1 MIRNSIFLLTF
12 LFFLGSI
19 ISSFAQDMAGYSKQ
33 EIKDLSSKVEDQ
45 IQFLE
50 YFLNTLG
57 GHDTPNRDK
66 DVIIRESYLKIF
78 RDGKVQVEDDLLVD
92 RKVITNKDITA
103 YLKDVD
109 FFFNDAAFKFKI
121 REIKPFVRDNG
132 ELSFLVSMDRT
143 LTAIGLNHE
152 GITNTRPRFVEVNV
166 DKRSNELK
174 IASIYTTKLSRDQE
188 LEEWWGSLS
197 YTWESY
203 FRSKI
208 GLSEEDSITL
218 DHLYTISSI
227 DSINLAGNQ
236 FVLDLDPIEALRELK
251 YLDISNTNVVGLN
264 PISNVTFLTYLNIAN
279 TPTQDIQFIKYS
291 DRLEHLVISDTKIHD
306 ISELGNLRMLHTL
319 EAVNTPIMGFDVLN
333 SFASLRSL
341 NLRHTGFNNIENI
354 NELVN
359 LTTLD
364 ISNNFL
370 INFEMLA
377 DLTNLE
383 NINLEETNIVDLSPL
398 SGHEKLKMVNINLTE
413 VSDLNPLNNKIT
425 LQRVY
430 ADRTR
435 ISEMDADEFSRKN
448 RRVLLIHHAENL
460 QTWWDGLPD
469 SWKEVL
475 IIQNPALSKTIP
487 LVEDLSYTVGLDSL
501 NLSGSQITSLGPVL
515 KFRKI
520 SCLNFDDTQIQDL
533 IPLSEI
539 KTLTSISGKNT
550 KVKTLQPL
558 ANLTLLTYLN
568 FTNAPVDGII
578 SLKDLPELTY
588 LNVDKAMINVQEVPE
603 FLAAN
608 SKINIIYRS
617 GSLQL
622 WWDMLT
628 DTWRRT
634 IAGNFIQNYDP
645 DQDTETLHI
654 WTASPALKIEKVS
667 ISNLEPLVIFNN
679 LRKLEVVDVPLTD
692 ISALAGMSLLQ
703 ELKLSQAP
711 VGNISP
717 LSGLDKLE
725 VLDLSNT
732 GVEDL
737 RPISNLTNL
746 THLNLSGTNIKL
758 LRGMEGLRNI
768 RELDIANTNV
778 KSLKPIMNMVE
789 IQRLICFNTRLN
801 KRAVDAFRV
810 AFPNCE
816 VRFY

>member
-1 MIRNSIFLLTF
+1 MIRNSIFLSLL
-12 LFFLGSI
+12 LFFLGPI
-19 ISSFAQDMAGYSKQ
+19 IPSFAQDLAGYTKQ
-33 EIKDLSSKVEDQ
+33 EIKELTTKVEDQ
-45 IQFLE
+45 IMFLE

-57 GHDTPNRDK
+57 SFETQNRDK
-66 DVIIRESYLKIF
+66 DVIIRESYQKIF

-109 FFFNDAAFKFKI
+109 FFFNDASFKFKI

-152 GITNTRPRFVEVNV
+152 GITNTKPRFVEINV
-166 DKRSNELK
+166 DKRSNEIK

-197 YTWESY
+197 YTWESF

-218 DHLYTISSI
+218 DHLYKISSI
-227 DSINLAGNQ
+227 DSINLSGNQ
-236 FVLDLDPIEALRELK
+236 FVLDLGPIEALRDLVFI
-251 YLDISNTNVVGLN
+251 DISYTKIEELN

-279 TPTQDIQFIKYS
+279 TPTMDIQFIKYA
-291 DRLEHLVISDTKIHD
+291 DRLEHLVISETPIHD
-306 ISELGNLRMLHTL
+306 ISELGNLKQLHTL
-319 EAVNTPIMGFDVLN
+319 EAANTPIMGFDILN
-333 SFASLRSL
+333 SFEALRSL
-341 NLRHTGFNNIENI
+341 NLHHSGFNNIENI
-354 NELVN
+354 NQLDK
-359 LTTLD
+359 LTQLD

-383 NINLEETNIVDLSPL
+383 SINLEETNIVDLSPL
-398 SGHEKLKMVNINLTE
+398 SANENLKMVNINVTE
-413 VSDLNPLNNKIT
+413 VSDLSPLDDKFT

-435 ISEMDADEFSRKN
+435 ISESDADEFSRRN
-448 RRVLLIHHAENL
+448 RRVLLIHNAENL
-460 QTWWDGLPD
+460 QTWWDGLPE

-475 IIQNPALSKTIP
+475 VKQNPALSKDIP
-487 LVEDLSYTVGLDSL
+487 LVEDLSYTVSLDSL
-501 NLSGSQITSLGPVL
+501 NLSGSNITSLGPVL

-539 KTLTSISGKNT
+539 KTLTSISGNNT
-550 KVKTLQPL
+550 QVRTLLPL
-558 ANLTLLTYLN
+558 ANLTGLTYLN
-568 FTNAPVDGII
+568 FANAPVDGII
-578 SLKDLPELTY
+578 ALKGLPELTY
-588 LNVDKAMINVQEVPE
+588 LNIDKASINVEEVPE
-603 FLAAN
+603 FLASN
-608 SKINIIYRS
+608 PKVNIIYRS
-617 GSLQL
+617 DSLRL

-634 IAGNFIQNYDP
+634 IAGNFVQNFDP
-645 DQDTETLHI
+645 DQNTETLHR
-654 WTASPALKIEKVS
+654 WTASTSLKIEEVS
-667 ISNLEPLVIFNN
+667 ISNLEPVIIFNN
-679 LRKLEVVDVPLTD
+679 LHKLEVVNVPLTD
-692 ISALAGMSLLQ
+692 ISALAGMDLLE

-711 VGNISP
+711 VSDISP
-717 LSGLDKLE
+717 LAGLEKLN
-725 VLDLSNT
+725 VLNLSNT

-737 RPISNLTNL
+737 RPLSNLTNL

-758 LRGMEGLRNI
+758 LRGIEGLIEI
-768 RELDIANTNV
+768 RELDIANTGV
-778 KSLKPIMNMVE
+778 RSLKPIMNMVH

-801 KRAVDAFRV
+801 KKAVDAFRSV
-810 AFPNCE
+810 YPNCE

>member
-1 MIRNSIFLLTF
+1 MIRNSIFLSLF
-12 LFFLGSI
+12 LFFLGLNR
-19 ISSFAQDMAGYSKQ
+19 ISYGQDMAGYSKQ
-33 EIKDLSSKVEDQ
+33 EIKDLSTKVEDQ

-57 GHDTPNRDK
+57 SHETPNRDK
-66 DVIIRESYLKIF
+66 DVIIRESYQKIF
-78 RDGKVQVEDDLLVD
+78 RDGKVQVEDDLLLD

-152 GITNTRPRFVEVNV
+152 GITNTKPRFVEVNV

-218 DHLYTISSI
+218 DHLYKISSI
-227 DSINLAGNQ
+227 DSINLSGNE
-236 FVLDLDPIEALRELK
+236 FVLDLAPIEALRDLK
-251 YLDISNTNVVGLN
+251 YIDISNTKIEELN
-264 PISNVTFLTYLNIAN
+264 PISNVTFLSYLNISN
-279 TPTQDIQFIKYS
+279 TPTKDIQFIKYA
-291 DRLEHLVISDTKIHD
+291 DRLEHLVISETPIYD
-306 ISELGNLRMLHTL
+306 ISELGNLKQLHTL
-319 EAVNTPIMGFDVLN
+319 EASNTPIMGFDVLN
-333 SFASLRSL
+333 SFEALRSL
-341 NLRHTGFNNIENI
+341 NLHHSGFNNIENI
-354 NELVN
+354 NQLDK
-359 LTTLD
+359 LSHLD

-377 DLTNLE
+377 DLKNLE
-383 NINLEETNIVDLSPL
+383 SINLEETNIVDLSSL
-398 SGHEKLKMVNINLTE
+398 SALENLKMVNINVTE
-413 VSDLNPLNNKIT
+413 VSDLSPLNDKLA

-435 ISEMDADEFSRKN
+435 ISETDADEFSRRN

-460 QTWWDGLPD
+460 QTWWDALPE
-469 SWKEVL
+469 SWKEILVK
-475 IIQNPALSKTIP
+475 QNPALSRSIP

-501 NLSGSQITSLGPVL
+501 DLSGSSINSLGPVL

-520 SCLNFDDTQIQDL
+520 SKLNFDDTQVQDL

-550 KVKTLQPL
+550 QVKTLQPL
-558 ANLTLLTYLN
+558 ANLMGLTYLN
-568 FTNAPVDGII
+568 FANTPVDGI
-578 SLKDLPELTY
+578 SYLKGLPELTY
-588 LNVDKAMINVQEVPE
+588 LNVDKAFINIQEIPE
-603 FLAAN
+603 FLEAN
-608 SKINIIYRS
+608 PQVNIIYRS
-617 GSLQL
+617 DSLKL

-645 DQDTETLHI
+645 EQDAETLHR
-654 WTASPALKIEKVS
+654 WTANSSLKIEKAS
-667 ISNLEPLVIFNN
+667 ISNLEPIIIFNN

-692 ISALAGMSLLQ
+692 ITALAGMDLLE

-711 VGNISP
+711 VSDISP
-717 LSGLDKLE
+717 LAGLVNLK

-737 RPISNLTNL
+737 RPLSNLVNV

-758 LRGMEGLRNI
+758 LRGLEGLREI
-768 RELDIANTNV
+768 KELDIANTNV
-778 KSLKPIMNMVE
+778 KSLKPIMNMVY

-801 KRAVDAFRV
+801 KKAVDSFRGV
-810 AFPNCE
+810 YPNCE